1 MFSSFS
7 LLRQWIIPLNRQNF
21 GHCLLPFVLLLVGC
35 ADHKPDTTD
44 HSKQPANELASVP
57 SSTQLEHML
66 PESERTYLWDVEHL
80 GFVMEQTVFDRLKK
94 SMNDGSLSAWDS
106 YLAKDSTTAMLSL
119 ENTAVRL
126 LGGTAEYVRLNA
138 KSPSSAGGKMKFLEW
153 LRGIRNE
160 MDQCSTSV
168 GLVRLGPATGR
179 DFSGPWKSVW
189 RIRIAGEKKGCPREV
204 VFDLNVDMASL
215 DEKIA
220 EKSDWIRA
228 VTVHDFREFQADHPL
243 MEETTATS
251 GLVNAHRYDNWKETS
266 FIPNTGGVYVT
277 DFDSD
282 GHLDVYVDDHRD
294 YGRLYRGHGDGTFE
308 DVTQDSGLDTTSD
321 AHLWTLSCWGDFDGD
336 ADDDLITQDRIYE
349 NLGGGKFQ
357 DVTELANLPLTP
369 AAGYAIADYDLD
381 GRLDL
386 YVCHTS
392 VYRVGQQAK
401 SRVSWIDDGLG
412 VDNVLYR
419 NVGNWQFED
428 MTEETGTGGN
438 GSSCFAAV
446 WLHADSDNR
455 PDLFAINEFGRNSML
470 INNPDGKFG
479 DGDVDP
485 IFGGFSMGVAAGDY
499 NNDGW
504 TDLYV
509 ANMYS
514 KAGNR
519 ILANVDLDGYP
530 VDVFRKIEEG
540 TRGSKLYRSHGNA
553 SWETVPAE
561 DMYADVGWSYGPT
574 FVDLDGDGWLDIYG
588 TAGFKSVKR
597 GEPDG

>member
-1 MFSSFS
+1 MANLPPDNAVIVSTSSQS
-7 LLRQWIIPLNRQNF
+7 
-21 GHCLLPFVLLLVGC
+21 
-35 ADHKPDTTD
+35 
-44 HSKQPANELASVP
+44 
-57 SSTQLEHML
+57 EHML
-66 PESERTYLWDVEHL
+66 PESERAYLWDVEHL
-80 GFVMEQTVFDRLKK
+80 GFVMEQTVFSRLKK
-94 SMNDGSLSAWDS
+94 TTNDGSLSAWES
-106 YLAKDSTTAMLSL
+106 YLAKDAAATTLSL
-119 ENTAVRL
+119 PENEIPLFGAK
-126 LGGTAEYVRLNA
+126 AKYVRLNSQSKA
-138 KSPSSAGGKMKFLEW
+138 STGGKPEFLEW
-153 LRGIRNE
+153 LRSLRDE
-160 MDQCSTSV
+160 MDRCSTSV
-168 GLVRLGPATGR
+168 GLVRLGPASGR

-189 RIRIAGEKKGCPREV
+189 RIRMAGEHAGRPLEV
-204 VFDLNVDMASL
+204 VFDLSVDLAAV

-220 EKSDWIRA
+220 EQSNWIGA
-228 VTVHDFREFQADHPL
+228 VTVNDFRSFEADQQL
-243 MEETTATS
+243 MEETTADS
-251 GLVNAHRYDNWKETS
+251 GLINANRYDNWKEKI
-266 FIPNTGGVYVT
+266 FVPNTGGVYVT

-282 GHLDVYVDDHRD
+282 GHLDLYVDDHRD
-294 YGRLYRGHGDGTFE
+294 YGRLYRGRGNGTFE
-308 DVTQDSGLDTTSD
+308 DVTQDSGLDITSD
-321 AHLWTLSCWGDFDGD
+321 ARLWTMSCWGDFDGD
-336 ADDDLITQDRIYE
+336 ADDDLITQDQIYE
-349 NLGGGKFQ
+349 NLGSGKFRN
-357 DVTELANLPLTP
+357 VTELTNLPLTP
-369 AAGYAIADYDLD
+369 TTGYAIADYDLD
-381 GRLDL
+381 GKLDL

-428 MTEETGTGGN
+428 VTQETGTGGN

-446 WLHADSDNR
+446 WLHANNDNR

-470 INNPDGKFG
+470 INNPEGKFS

-485 IFGGFSMGVAAGDY
+485 VFGGFSMGVAAGDY

-519 ILANVDLDGYP
+519 ILANVDLADYP

-540 TRGSKLYRSHGNA
+540 TRGSKLYSSHGNS
-553 SWETVPAE
+553 SWDTVPAE

>member
-1 MFSSFS
+1 MSV
-7 LLRQWIIPLNRQNF
+7 
-21 GHCLLPFVLLLVGC
+21 CLLAGC
-35 ADHKPDTTD
+35 SDRTPDI
-44 HSKQPANELASVP
+44 PAITSPPGKAAGLSPNIQSEN
-57 SSTQLEHML
+57 ML
-66 PESERTYLWDVEHL
+66 SESERKHLWDVEHL
-80 GFVMEQTVFDRLKK
+80 GFVMEQTVFSRLKK
-94 SMNDGSLSAWDS
+94 ATNDGSLSAWES
-106 YLAKDSTTAMLSL
+106 YLAEDSGATVLTLPEHDIPLFGLTAK
-119 ENTAVRL
+119 
-126 LGGTAEYVRLNA
+126 YVRLNA
-138 KSPSSAGGKMKFLEW
+138 ESKTNTAGKTEFLDW
-153 LRGIRNE
+153 LRRIRNE
-160 MDQCSTSV
+160 IDRCSTSI
-168 GLVRLGPATGR
+168 GLVRLGPAEHR
-179 DFSGPWKSVW
+179 DFSGPWNSVW
-189 RIRIAGEKKGCPREV
+189 RIRIAGDRAGSPREV
-204 VFDLNVDMASL
+204 VFDLSVNLATL

-220 EKSDWIRA
+220 EKSNWIRS
-228 VTVHDFREFQADHPL
+228 VTVNDFRSFQADHQL
-243 MEETTATS
+243 MEETTENS
-251 GLVNAHRYDNWKETS
+251 GLVNSRRYDNWKEST
-266 FIPNTGGVYVT
+266 FVPNTGGVYVT

-294 YGRLYRGHGDGTFE
+294 YGRLYHGRGDGTFE

-321 AHLWTLSCWGDFDGD
+321 TRLWTLSCFGDFDGD
-336 ADDDLITQDRIYE
+336 SDDDLITQDRIYE
-349 NLGGGKFQ
+349 NLGSGKFR
-357 DVTELANLPLTP
+357 DVTEATNLPLTP
-369 AAGYAIADYDLD
+369 AAGYAVADYDLD
-381 GRLDL
+381 GKLDL

-392 VYRVGQQAK
+392 VYRVGQPSKA
-401 SRVSWIDDGLG
+401 RVSWIDDGLG
-412 VDNVLYR
+412 VDNVLFR

-428 MTEETGTGGN
+428 VTEKTGTGGN

-446 WLHADSDNR
+446 WLHANNDNF

-485 IFGGFSMGVAAGDY
+485 VFGGFSMGVAAGDY
-499 NNDGW
+499 NNNGK

-519 ILANVDLDGYP
+519 ILANVDLADYP

-540 TRGSKLYRSHGNA
+540 TRGSKLYRSHGDS
-553 SWETVPAE
+553 SWDTVPAE